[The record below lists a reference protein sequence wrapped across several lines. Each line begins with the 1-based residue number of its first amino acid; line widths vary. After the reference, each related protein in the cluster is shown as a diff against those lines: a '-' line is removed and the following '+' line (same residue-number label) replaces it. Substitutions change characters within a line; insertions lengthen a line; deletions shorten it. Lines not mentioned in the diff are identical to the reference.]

1 MNISEEME
9 YLQKEYDRIIY
20 EVIVGT
26 PESTTRHNETKV
38 NMEELYFI
46 KSDLEDMGFE
56 LTEVSEMESG
66 GDAFDYYTLD
76 AGPIKLISDAFI
88 KGEDSRVSVQLM
100 DDDTNLSRGFIE
112 AITKEFK

>member
-20 EVIVGT
+20 EVVMT
-26 PESTTRHNETKV
+26 PTDTIPRHNETKV
-38 NMEELYFI
+38 NMEELYFT

-66 GDAFDYYTLD
+66 GEAFDYYTLN

-88 KGEDSRVSVQLM
+88 KGEDNRVSVQLM
-100 DDDTNLSRGFIE
+100 DDDTNISREFIE
-112 AITKEFK
+112 AVTKEFN

>member
-1 MNISEEME
+1 MNISKEME
-9 YLQKEYDRIIY
+9 YLQKESDKIISDY
-20 EVIVGT
+20 IMGL
-26 PESTTRHNETKV
+26 PDITTRHNETKV
-38 NMEELYFI
+38 NVEELYFT

-66 GDAFDYYTLD
+66 GKAFDYYTLD

-88 KGEDSRVSVQLM
+88 KGEYNRVSVQLM
-100 DDDTNLSRGFIE
+100 DDDTNISREFLE

>member
-1 MNISEEME
+1 MNISKEME
-9 YLQKEYDRIIY
+9 YLQKEYDGIVY
-20 EVIVGT
+20 EVIVGPPDTT
-26 PESTTRHNETKV
+26 PRHNETKV

-66 GDAFDYYTLD
+66 GEAFDYYTLD
-76 AGPIKLISDAFI
+76 AGPIKLISDAFV

-100 DDDTNLSRGFIE
+100 DDDTNLSRDLIE
-112 AITKEFK
+112 AIIKVFK